1 MRRKCNYWR
10 LLTKPQRWVTHQCL
24 KLVWRGHEIGNIRLN
39 FREKRAKLKEAEI
52 AVQDL
57 YWRKCK
63 VREETLQ
70 QQAELAG
77 GKGDKKDKIIRTIL
91 KSERERRD
99 HATLKRSMKS
109 VRAGADPEVEVPK
122 TTE

>member
-1 MRRKCNYWR
+1 M
-10 LLTKPQRWVTHQCL
+10 
-24 KLVWRGHEIGNIRLN
+24 
-39 FREKRAKLKEAEI
+39 
-52 AVQDL
+52 
-57 YWRKCK
+57 
-63 VREETLQ
+63 REETLQ

-122 TTE
+122 TATSVEEMWEILKIRRENPEMWMKITGRENVEAVII